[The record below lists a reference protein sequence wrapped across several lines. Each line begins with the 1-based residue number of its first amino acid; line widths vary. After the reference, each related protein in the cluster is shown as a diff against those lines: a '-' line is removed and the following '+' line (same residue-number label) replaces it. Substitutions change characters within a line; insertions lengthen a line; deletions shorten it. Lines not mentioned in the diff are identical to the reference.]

1 MLDVAAVAQGRP
13 VPVRAVAAVAGLVR
27 ELLRGRD
34 PYLHLEYP
42 GFPALG
48 VYYRTA
54 APSRLERLRAGLA
67 YARAE
72 LAIAVARLLCTA
84 RGRRLVA
91 GIGDVPSLELDLPD
105 RGRLGSPRLTRR
117 YEARL
122 LAAADAV
129 WVVTPE
135 ERDYFV
141 RTYDVP
147 PAKFVVVPNGNPR
160 VPAPPPRLDLEPVR
174 IVYPGSLYRDR
185 ENLRSVI
192 VPLLDRVTRPVTV
205 TLAGP
210 GGEWIDET
218 FADSRVRWCGTLG
231 DRECFDL
238 VAASDIGLL
247 AYFDD
252 EPYYEIVHP
261 TKLSLYVAAT
271 IPIVSGDARYVAR
284 FIREHGV
291 GVAVSRAEF
300 VDALVAAVE
309 DSALRRR
316 QSEAAGAIREQF
328 FWDAI
333 LGRAAAETRRIA
345 PVRSGA

>member
-1 MLDVAAVAQGRP
+1 M
-13 VPVRAVAAVAGLVR
+13 
-27 ELLRGRD
+27 
-34 PYLHLEYP
+34 
-42 GFPALG
+42 
-48 VYYRTA
+48 
-54 APSRLERLRAGLA
+54 
-67 YARAE
+67 
-72 LAIAVARLLCTA
+72 
-84 RGRRLVA
+84 
-91 GIGDVPSLELDLPD
+91 ELDLPD
-105 RGRLGSPRLTRR
+105 RGRLGSARRTRR

-122 LAAADAV
+122 LACADAV

-141 RTYDVP
+141 RTYAASP
-147 PAKFVVVPNGNPR
+147 EKFVVVPNGNPR
-160 VPAPPPRLDLEPVR
+160 VPAPAPRSDGEPVR

-192 VPLLDRVTRPVTV
+192 APLLARVTRPVTV

-210 GGEWIDET
+210 GGEWIDAT
-218 FADSRVRWCGTLG
+218 FADPRVRWCGTLG

-261 TKLSLYVAAT
+261 TKLSLYLAAT

-291 GVAVSRAEF
+291 GAAVSRAEF
-300 VDALVAAVE
+300 VAALIAAV
-309 DSALRRR
+309 DDPALRRR
-316 QSEAAGAIREQF
+316 QSEAAQAIREGF

-333 LGRAAAETRRIA
+333 LDRAAAETRRIA
-345 PVRSGA
+345 PVTPGV